1 MVGTGQGKANNGSG
15 CSRFDCSP
23 RRRERGERRYHVN
36 ANDVGDS
43 SKDEMAA
50 ARSFYPFENFGICS
64 LTHSLTF
71 HPADLVH
78 LTTIPLSLC
87 RFNPLFI
94 YLLSGSPSPTTFAC
108 FLSLLQFFC
117 LPTGRLVKF
126 CWAGK
131 IKFNRL
137 PLTVC
142 LLFVPKLILITAV
155 LLLFL
160 FLSSADCDVMWRL
173 WLMLLFSSF
182 RCSFFRSL
190 MFAAVAVAAAFNLVS
205 FVGQCSGSG
214 TSPPPPHTKGGKLN

>member
-1 MVGTGQGKANNGSG
+1 
-15 CSRFDCSP
+15 
-23 RRRERGERRYHVN
+23 
-36 ANDVGDS
+36 
-43 SKDEMAA
+43 MAA
-50 ARSFYPFENFGICS
+50 ARSFSPFTLSRILVFALS
-64 LTHSLTF
+64 PTHSLTF
-71 HPADLVH
+71 HPADFVH

-108 FLSLLQFFC
+108 LLFC

-137 PLTVC
+137 PLSLC
-142 LLFVPKLILITAV
+142 LCVLFVPKLILITAV

-160 FLSSADCDVMWRL
+160 FLSSADCDVMLWRL
-173 WLMLLFSSF
+173 WLRLLLFSSF

-190 MFAAVAVAAAFNLVS
+190 MFAVAVAAAFNLVS
-205 FVGQCSGSG
+205 FVGQCSGFG
-214 TSPPPPHTKGGKLN
+214 TSPPPPPHQRRQIELAHFAFLFFIPFHSLSFSDFHCLCLFTPNWQVLSF